1 MNGLSEAMTK
11 ADMQGKAG
19 AKPLIDRHDSA
30 HA

>member
-1 MNGLSEAMTK
+1 MNSLSEAVTK

-19 AKPLIDRHDSA
+19 AKPLIDRRDSV